1 MDQRGVDGTWL
12 QPARPPAVEK
22 RQLPIETPVLL
33 FDRVS
38 KWYGPVLG
46 VNQVTL
52 ELRGGITGLVG
63 ANGAGK
69 TTLLR
74 LATGSCGR
82 TSARVRVLGHDAWGE
97 AGQAPG
103 RLLPRRG
110 RLLRGDVRAAV
121 RPSRWP
127 GCAATMRAEAK
138 RRTDEALE
146 LVRMTDRCDR
156 AIAGYS
162 KGMRQRVKMAQALI
176 HDPRLLILDE
186 PLSGIDPVGRQE
198 FVALFRE
205 LAAHG
210 KCLLVS
216 SHELDE
222 LEKLTDHVAV
232 MARGRIAAVG
242 TLTQIRDLLDDQ
254 PLSVRL
260 ECDQPR
266 RLAAALMA
274 LADVVG
280 VELPEEG
287 GLVVRARNP
296 RKFFQELTTLV
307 LEEGHDVRHV
317 ETLDDSA
324 EAILGY
330 LLGGAP
336 AVRDGVR
343 KIDHERSA
351 DREQRSPSSRSPPQ
365 PVTPSAAERLAVPRL
380 AELAA
385 AGAGAAHGMDLAGA
399 AGARRPLA
407 VLAQT
412 LSFGWGL
419 ERWHGGPQ
427 WPLDRGLTY
436 EQAFGETYARHVDDR
451 AARVAR
457 GGRAERMA

>member
-1 MDQRGVDGTWL
+1 MATMDRRTEITAP
-12 QPARPPAVEK
+12 PAPPAETRPPAAAPPIAN
-22 RQLPIETPVLL
+22 RQSPIANPVLL

-74 LATGSCGR
+74 LATGQLRPDIG
-82 TSARVRVLGHDAWGE
+82 AVRVVGHDAWGE
-97 AGQAPG
+97 AGRRLVGYCPDVDAFYEEMSGRQFVYAMARLCGYAP
-103 RLLPRRG
+103 
-110 RLLRGDVRAAV
+110 
-121 RPSRWP
+121 
-127 GCAATMRAEAK
+127 AEAT
-138 RRTDEALE
+138 RRTGEALE
-146 LVRMTDRCDR
+146 LVRMTGRCDR
-156 AIAGYS
+156 PIGGYS

-176 HDPRLLILDE
+176 HDPRLLVLDE

-198 FVALFRE
+198 FVALYRE
-205 LAAHG
+205 LAARG
-210 KCLLVS
+210 KCLLIS

-242 TLTQIRDLLDDQ
+242 TLSQIRDLLDDQ

-274 LADVVG
+274 LDDVVG
-280 VELPEEG
+280 VELEEEG
-287 GLVVRARNP
+287 SLVARARNP

-307 LEEGHDVRHV
+307 LEEGYDVRHV

-330 LLGGAP
+330 LLGG
-336 AVRDGVR
+336 
-343 KIDHERSA
+343 
-351 DREQRSPSSRSPPQ
+351 
-365 PVTPSAAERLAVPRL
+365 
-380 AELAA
+380 
-385 AGAGAAHGMDLAGA
+385 
-399 AGARRPLA
+399 RRG
-407 VLAQT
+407 
-412 LSFGWGL
+412 S
-419 ERWHGGPQ
+419 
-427 WPLDRGLTY
+427 
-436 EQAFGETYARHVDDR
+436 
-451 AARVAR
+451 
-457 GGRAERMA
+457 

>member
-1 MDQRGVDGTWL
+1 MATTDQTTTGISAL
-12 QPARPPAVEK
+12 PALAPAEPRPAA
-22 RQLPIETPVLL
+22 IENRKPKTESPVLL

-74 LATGSCGR
+74 LATGQLRPDIGS
-82 TSARVRVLGHDAWGE
+82 VRVLGHDAWGE
-97 AGQAPG
+97 PAKRLVGYCPDVDAFYEEMSG
-103 RLLPRRG
+103 RQFVYAMA
-110 RLLRGDVRAAV
+110 RLCGFGG
-121 RPSRWP
+121 S
-127 GCAATMRAEAK
+127 EAR

-146 LVRMTDRCDR
+146 LVQMTGRSDRP
-156 AIAGYS
+156 IAGYS
-162 KGMRQRVKMAQALI
+162 KGMRQRVKMAQALL

-186 PLSGIDPVGRQE
+186 PLSGIDPIGRQE
-198 FVALFRE
+198 FVALYRE
-205 LAAHG
+205 LARRG

-274 LADVVG
+274 LDDVVG
-280 VELPEEG
+280 VELAEG
-287 GLVVRARNP
+287 AALVARARNP

-330 LLGGAP
+330 LLGG
-336 AVRDGVR
+336 
-343 KIDHERSA
+343 
-351 DREQRSPSSRSPPQ
+351 
-365 PVTPSAAERLAVPRL
+365 
-380 AELAA
+380 
-385 AGAGAAHGMDLAGA
+385 
-399 AGARRPLA
+399 RRG
-407 VLAQT
+407 
-412 LSFGWGL
+412 S
-419 ERWHGGPQ
+419 
-427 WPLDRGLTY
+427 
-436 EQAFGETYARHVDDR
+436 
-451 AARVAR
+451 
-457 GGRAERMA
+457 

>member
-1 MDQRGVDGTWL
+1 MDTVDRERTEAMTAG
-12 QPARPPAVEK
+12 RPLAV
-22 RQLPIETPVLL
+22 RAAPSTLAVPPPGHPQTSTPVLL

-74 LATGSCGR
+74 LATGQLRPDIGS
-82 TSARVRVLGHDAWGE
+82 VRVLGQDAWGE
-97 AGQAPG
+97 PAKRLVGYCPEVDSFYEEMSG
-103 RLLPRRG
+103 RQF
-110 RLLRGDVRAAV
+110 VRAMA
-121 RPSRWP
+121 RLC
-127 GCAATMRAEAK
+127 GYDRAEAN
-138 RRTDEALE
+138 RRTGEVLE
-146 LVRMTDRCDR
+146 LVGMTGRSER
-156 AIAGYS
+156 AIGGYS

-176 HDPRLLILDE
+176 HDPGLLVLDE

-198 FVALFRE
+198 FVALYRE
-205 LAAHG
+205 LGARG

-266 RLAAALMA
+266 RLAAALIA
-274 LADVVG
+274 LSDVVA
-280 VELPEEG
+280 VEFGEDG
-287 GLVVRARNP
+287 ALVVRARNP
-296 RKFFQELTTLV
+296 RKFFPTLTTLV
-307 LEEGHDVRHV
+307 LEEGHDVRHI

-330 LLGGAP
+330 LLGG
-336 AVRDGVR
+336 
-343 KIDHERSA
+343 
-351 DREQRSPSSRSPPQ
+351 
-365 PVTPSAAERLAVPRL
+365 
-380 AELAA
+380 
-385 AGAGAAHGMDLAGA
+385 
-399 AGARRPLA
+399 RRA
-407 VLAQT
+407 
-412 LSFGWGL
+412 S
-419 ERWHGGPQ
+419 
-427 WPLDRGLTY
+427 
-436 EQAFGETYARHVDDR
+436 
-451 AARVAR
+451 
-457 GGRAERMA
+457 